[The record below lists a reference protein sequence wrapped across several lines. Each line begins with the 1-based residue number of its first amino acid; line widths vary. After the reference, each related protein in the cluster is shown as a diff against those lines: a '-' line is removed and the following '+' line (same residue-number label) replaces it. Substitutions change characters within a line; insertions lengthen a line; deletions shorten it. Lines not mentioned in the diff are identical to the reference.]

1 MVYWYTCN
9 MMYGVHR
16 VCAERAAL
24 LQHSERVRVHAHV
37 FVCGLCE
44 CVLDGEGR
52 CLLVQL

>member
-9 MMYGVHR
+9 MLYGVHR

-24 LQHSERVRVHAHV
+24 LQHSERVRVHAYV